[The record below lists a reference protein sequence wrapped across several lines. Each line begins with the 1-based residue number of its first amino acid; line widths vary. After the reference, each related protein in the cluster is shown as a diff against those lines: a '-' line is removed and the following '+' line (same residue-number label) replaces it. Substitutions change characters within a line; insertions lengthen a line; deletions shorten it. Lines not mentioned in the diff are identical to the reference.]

1 MICFFFAIIYIQ
13 TQKRSLL
20 SANEN
25 IWSFLLLTTV
35 LAATAKN
42 YESRTAITYAGSEPG
57 LPLV

>member
-35 LAATAKN
+35 LAATPKS
-42 YESRTAITYAGSEPG
+42 YES
-57 LPLV
+57 